1 MALTKTTASAAIALG
16 DNKITVASATGFA
29 AGYLIKVDD
38 EEMVVASTYSSG
50 TSIPVLR
57 GKNGSAQVAHPT
69 SVNVVVG
76 TASDWGN
83 PSATVVTAYPLSA
96 RRRKVVSYSAS
107 GAIDLPAAG
116 EDIVAVLNGTSVLA
130 MTVAVPGQDN
140 DGSRLTIV
148 ANGAA
153 AHTVTFASGLSGAG
167 SSYDVVTFNGT
178 GPVAIEAIAC
188 NALWNAIVNVPM
200 AGTVTNITA
209 SVA

>member
-1 MALTKTTASAAIALG
+1 MALVKTTASAAIALG
-16 DNKITVASATGFA
+16 DNKLTVASATGFT

-38 EEMVVASTYSSG
+38 EEMVVASTYTSG
-50 TSIPVLR
+50 TTIPVLR

-69 SVNVVVG
+69 GVNVVVG
-76 TASDWGN
+76 VASDWAN
-83 PSATVVTAYPLSA
+83 PSATVITAYPLSA
-96 RRRKVVSYSAS
+96 RRQRVVSYSAA
-107 GAIDLPAAG
+107 GAIELPSAG
-116 EDIVAVLNGTSVLA
+116 EDMVAILNGTSVLA

-153 AHTVTFASGLSGAG
+153 AHTVTFSGGLSGAG

-188 NALWNAIVNVPM
+188 NAKWNALVNVPM

-209 SVA
+209 TVA